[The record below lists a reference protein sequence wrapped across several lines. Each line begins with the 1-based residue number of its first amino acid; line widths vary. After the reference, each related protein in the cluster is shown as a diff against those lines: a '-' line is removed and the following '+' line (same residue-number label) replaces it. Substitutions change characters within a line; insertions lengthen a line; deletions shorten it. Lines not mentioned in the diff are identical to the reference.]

1 MQGHDSLSTMT
12 QEDPM
17 QTDSNARQVAVDGAA
32 RPVLARS
39 EAVFG

>member
-1 MQGHDSLSTMT
+1 MATTHFQTTT

-17 QTDSNARQVAVDGAA
+17 QTDSNARQVAVDSAA